1 MYSALEIFL
10 RYLEVFLN
18 DNISVIGKNGLVIR
32 QDTQEGIILP
42 VKAFGYK
49 SIKPEPRENFKTEI
63 LDSTEPILVDFFA
76 TWCGPCNMLSPI
88 LENISNTRADFNIA
102 KVNIDEL
109 RDLAID
115 YEVEVVPTLLIF
127 KNGKVVGRI
136 EGLVSEE
143 EIVNKVQECK

>member
-1 MYSALEIFL
+1 MIK
-10 RYLEVFLN
+10 
-18 DNISVIGKNGLVIR
+18 NINK
-32 QDTQEGIILP
+32 
-42 VKAFGYK
+42 
-49 SIKPEPRENFKTEI
+49 ENFKTEI

>member
-1 MYSALEIFL
+1 MEYTFTS
-10 RYLEVFLN
+10 
-18 DNISVIGKNGLVIR
+18 
-32 QDTQEGIILP
+32 
-42 VKAFGYK
+42 
-49 SIKPEPRENFKTEI
+49 ENFEEEVLKS
-63 LDSTEPILVDFFA
+63 DVPVLVDMFA

>member
-1 MYSALEIFL
+1 MKIYQI
-10 RYLEVFLN
+10 
-18 DNISVIGKNGLVIR
+18 
-32 QDTQEGIILP
+32 QE
-42 VKAFGYK
+42 
-49 SIKPEPRENFKTEI
+49 
-63 LDSTEPILVDFFA
+63 
-76 TWCGPCNMLSPI
+76 
-88 LENISNTRADFNIA
+88 ADFNIA

>member
-1 MYSALEIFL
+1 M
-10 RYLEVFLN
+10 
-18 DNISVIGKNGLVIR
+18 
-32 QDTQEGIILP
+32 
-42 VKAFGYK
+42 
-49 SIKPEPRENFKTEI
+49 IKHINKENFKTEI
-63 LDSTEPILVDFFA
+63 LDSKEPILVDFFA

-115 YEVEVVPTLLIF
+115 YEVEVVTTLLIF

>member
-1 MYSALEIFL
+1 MSKVAYYAGEDF
-10 RYLEVFLN
+10 
-18 DNISVIGKNGLVIR
+18 KNETLVK
-32 QDTQEGIILP
+32 EG
-42 VKAFGYK
+42 V
-49 SIKPEPRENFKTEI
+49 T
-63 LDSTEPILVDFFA
+63 LVDFFA

>member
-1 MYSALEIFL
+1 MVKKITN
-10 RYLEVFLN
+10 N
-18 DNISVIGKNGLVIR
+18 DMS
-32 QDTQEGIILP
+32 
-42 VKAFGYK
+42 
-49 SIKPEPRENFKTEI
+49 EI
-63 LDSTEPILVDFFA
+63 LTEKIAVVDFSA

>member
-1 MYSALEIFL
+1 MSQKFKELIDSE
-10 RYLEVFLN
+10 R
-18 DNISVIGKNGLVIR
+18 
-32 QDTQEGIILP
+32 P
-42 VKAFGYK
+42 VL
-49 SIKPEPRENFKTEI
+49 I
-63 LDSTEPILVDFFA
+63 DFFA

>member
-1 MYSALEIFL
+1 M
-10 RYLEVFLN
+10 
-18 DNISVIGKNGLVIR
+18 
-32 QDTQEGIILP
+32 
-42 VKAFGYK
+42 
-49 SIKPEPRENFKTEI
+49 IKHINKENFKTEV

-88 LENISNTRADFNIA
+88 LENISNTDFNIA

-109 RDLAID
+109 GDLAID

-136 EGLVSEE
+136 EGLVDEE
-143 EIVNKVQECK
+143 EIVNKVQEYK

>member
-1 MYSALEIFL
+1 M
-10 RYLEVFLN
+10 
-18 DNISVIGKNGLVIR
+18 
-32 QDTQEGIILP
+32 
-42 VKAFGYK
+42 
-49 SIKPEPRENFKTEI
+49 IKHINKENFKTEI
-63 LDSTEPILVDFFA
+63 LDSKEPILVDFFA

>member
-1 MYSALEIFL
+1 M
-10 RYLEVFLN
+10 
-18 DNISVIGKNGLVIR
+18 
-32 QDTQEGIILP
+32 
-42 VKAFGYK
+42 
-49 SIKPEPRENFKTEI
+49 IKHINKENFKTEI
-63 LDSTEPILVDFFA
+63 LDSKEPILVDFFA

-127 KNGKVVGRI
+127 KNGKVEGRI

>member
-1 MYSALEIFL
+1 M
-10 RYLEVFLN
+10 
-18 DNISVIGKNGLVIR
+18 
-32 QDTQEGIILP
+32 
-42 VKAFGYK
+42 
-49 SIKPEPRENFKTEI
+49 
-63 LDSTEPILVDFFA
+63 VDFFA

>member
-1 MYSALEIFL
+1 MIK
-10 RYLEVFLN
+10 
-18 DNISVIGKNGLVIR
+18 NINK
-32 QDTQEGIILP
+32 
-42 VKAFGYK
+42 
-49 SIKPEPRENFKTEI
+49 ENFKTEI

-136 EGLVSEE
+136 EGLVDEE
-143 EIVNKVQECK
+143 EIVNKVQEYK

>member
-1 MYSALEIFL
+1 M
-10 RYLEVFLN
+10 
-18 DNISVIGKNGLVIR
+18 
-32 QDTQEGIILP
+32 
-42 VKAFGYK
+42 
-49 SIKPEPRENFKTEI
+49 IKHINKETFKTEI

>member
-1 MYSALEIFL
+1 M
-10 RYLEVFLN
+10 
-18 DNISVIGKNGLVIR
+18 
-32 QDTQEGIILP
+32 
-42 VKAFGYK
+42 
-49 SIKPEPRENFKTEI
+49 IKHINKENFKTEI
-63 LDSTEPILVDFFA
+63 LDSKEPILVDFFA

-115 YEVEVVPTLLIF
+115 YEVEVVPTLLIL